1 MGEFF
6 EPNLQA
12 AMIESR
18 SEDCQPLQSAILVAL
33 IPVRRWLSF
42 YASLGRLP
50 KAVMFD
56 KQSTES

>member
-42 YASLGRLP
+42 LRFARLIGERGD
-50 KAVMFD
+50 V
-56 KQSTES
+56 